1 MEIENSTQQ
10 RILEVA
16 TKVFY
21 QKGLAGARMQEI
33 ADLSGINKAMLHYY
47 YRTKE
52 QLFDKVFQKTLELYI
67 SSIAKLLQGEL
78 PLKEKLWHFID
89 EVMDLLEKYPYI
101 PVFIIHELNQNPTR
115 LAELF
120 LQHHPVNFEE
130 FKKEVAREARIGNI
144 KKRVKAEQLLVD
156 LIALTVLPFVAQP
169 ILSKVL
175 GKDKQQYARFLKER
189 KKELKGNWLGN
200 L

>member
-16 TKVFY
+16 TNVFY

-52 QLFDKVFQKTLELYI
+52 QLFDKVFQKTFSTYI
-67 SSIAKLLQGEL
+67 ESVSRLLKNTL

-89 EVMDLLEKYPYI
+89 EVMDLLQKYPYI
-101 PVFIIHELNQNPTR
+101 PVFILHELNQNPDR
-115 LAELF
+115 VADLF
-120 LQHHPVNFEE
+120 ALNDSINFEE
-130 FKKEVAREARIGNI
+130 FKKEVAREVRKGNI
-144 KKRVKAEQLLVD
+144 KKVKAEQLFTD
-156 LIALTVLPFVAQP
+156 LIALTVLPFIAQP
-169 ILSKVL
+169 ILCKVMSKNQ
-175 GKDKQQYARFLKER
+175 QQYTQFLQER
-189 KKELKGNWLGN
+189 KKDLKMNWLEN